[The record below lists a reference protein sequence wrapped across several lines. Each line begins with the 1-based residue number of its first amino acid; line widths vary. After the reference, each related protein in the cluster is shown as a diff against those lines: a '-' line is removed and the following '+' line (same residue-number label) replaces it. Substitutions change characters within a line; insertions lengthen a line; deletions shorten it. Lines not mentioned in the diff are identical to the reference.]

1 MTSAAARA
9 TINRENAQ
17 SSTGPKTAEG
27 KERSRLNSLGHG
39 MTSKT
44 IVLPHESQEEFDAL
58 HQGMIEAH
66 SPANDHEIV
75 LVKQIAEAYWR
86 MQRCYGVERAFLE
99 SRTAEAEDPE
109 AAMAN
114 LFIDKAESARMRLLM
129 RYVSSAERAYN
140 KALSD
145 LKKMQAERRKQEK
158 QESLTSAWLASAK
171 TVSPSP
177 AKINY
182 TNGFVSQPAASPVA
196 QAVSPARAVK
206 SSGGAAFSVRSPGHA
221 V

>member
-1 MTSAAARA
+1 MTSAARA

-17 SSTGPKTAEG
+17 ASTGPKTPEG

-44 IVLPHESQEEFDAL
+44 VVLPHESQEEFDRL
-58 HQGMIEAH
+58 HQGLIKAH
-66 SPANDHEIV
+66 RPANDNETV
-75 LVKQIAEAYWR
+75 LVKQIADAYWR

-99 SRTAEAEDPE
+99 NRTAEAEDPE

-140 KALSD
+140 KAMSD
-145 LKKMQAERRKQEK
+145 LKKAQVERRKREQE
-158 QESLTSAWLASAK
+158 ESVLHAMVA
-171 TVSPSP
+171 VSRTP
-177 AKINY
+177 A
-182 TNGFVSQPAASPVA
+182 TGFVSQPVSAAPIRNSASGSVSEPRPQEAVAASNL
-196 QAVSPARAVK
+196 
-206 SSGGAAFSVRSPGHA
+206 AA
-221 V
+221 